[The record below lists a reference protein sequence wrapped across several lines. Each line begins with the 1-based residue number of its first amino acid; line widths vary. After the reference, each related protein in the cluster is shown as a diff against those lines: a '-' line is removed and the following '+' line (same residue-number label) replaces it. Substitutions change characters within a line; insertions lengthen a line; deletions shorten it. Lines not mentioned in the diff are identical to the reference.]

1 MTRREH
7 RLLDAPWILTNRV
20 ITNQILKVV
29 MIIVVLSIVVDL
41 SLLKLYDLTPKNPYP
56 RDRMLIFSSISA
68 AFIVTQIFIMC
79 YIRQQNLQ
87 FIRTRR
93 FQIIQTIVSV
103 LQWILAIVVIGVIFQ
118 IWFESSFNI
127 TLVAIG
133 ISTSYGLGMIM
144 TGYLSYRFFIWLRS
158 NYGMTILLYLLSS
171 AFITASAFFT
181 LIFLDSVSS
190 MYTDITPKVYGT
202 GLYLTPFQNITLL
215 LTNILAILSFIITW
229 LATAVLLSYRS
240 RHVGRIKYWAIVAL
254 PLVYFMSQFISLFTS
269 GFASLVSSD
278 PVIFGIILSLIFTL
292 SKLAGGILFGFAFW
306 KMARTI
312 AEEFVVPRNL
322 VRLAGYGYVILF
334 MATQTVAFSIIPYPP
349 FGFVTILFYG
359 ISSYMILVG
368 VYFSVI
374 VISQDSKLRS
384 TIKKVSENEPALLA
398 DISYAQLEDVIE
410 RRAMRLVQSFAM
422 EPSSSLAIEQPSDE
436 NLRNYAM
443 SVITEVRSF
452 DPIYYRIM
460 EKEKEILSR
469 SQIFSAYINGKLF
482 EFIRDDQFTLF
493 RNLMDKHSRGTHK
506 GIRIITS
513 IDYSIVEVV
522 EEFLA
527 VNIEVRHVSD
537 ISSKQFVVSDVAL
550 LEIPNSGKDL
560 GSTLQVEDGVALV
573 KYYLNIFE
581 GLWQSAT
588 DAKKRIA
595 ELKSDSNP

>member
-1 MTRREH
+1 
-7 RLLDAPWILTNRV
+7 
-20 ITNQILKVV
+20 
-29 MIIVVLSIVVDL
+29 
-41 SLLKLYDLTPKNPYP
+41 
-56 RDRMLIFSSISA
+56 
-68 AFIVTQIFIMC
+68 MC

-93 FQIIQTIVSV
+93 FQIIHTIVSV
-103 LQWILAIVVIGVIFQ
+103 LQWVLAIVVIGVIFQ

-127 TLVAIG
+127 TLVVAG

-171 AFITASAFFT
+171 VFITASAFFT

-202 GLYLTPFQNITLL
+202 GLYLTPHQNISLL

-229 LATAVLLSYRS
+229 LATAGTLLSYRS

-384 TIKKVSENEPALLA
+384 TIKKVSEKEPALLA
-398 DISYAQLEDVIE
+398 DISYAQLEDVIRE
-410 RRAMRLVQSFAM
+410 ESNETCA
-422 EPSSSLAIEQPSDE
+422 E
-436 NLRNYAM
+436 
-443 SVITEVRSF
+443 
-452 DPIYYRIM
+452 
-460 EKEKEILSR
+460 
-469 SQIFSAYINGKLF
+469 
-482 EFIRDDQFTLF
+482 F
-493 RNLMDKHSRGTHK
+493 RNGAFIK
-506 GIRIITS
+506 
-513 IDYSIVEVV
+513 
-522 EEFLA
+522 
-527 VNIEVRHVSD
+527 
-537 ISSKQFVVSDVAL
+537 SS
-550 LEIPNSGKDL
+550 N
-560 GSTLQVEDGVALV
+560 
-573 KYYLNIFE
+573 
-581 GLWQSAT
+581 
-588 DAKKRIA
+588 
-595 ELKSDSNP
+595 